1 MEINRFLLMFAT
13 TMMLIFGGVFFLRY
27 LRSGDYLFA
36 HLLSAMAGLL
46 LFVVAFIWR
55 QKNREGR

>member
-27 LRSGDYLFA
+27 LQSGEYLVD
-36 HLLSAMAGLL
+36 HLLSALAGLL
-46 LFVVAFIWR
+46 ILILALIWR
-55 QKNREGR
+55 QKHKER